1 MNRCWFLV
9 PAAVQLRWTKWLL
22 SDGIGNRVAVALAH
36 LVASYSVG
44 YIIAVAIAYLITAYG
59 VGYGVPV
66 AVAYLIAAHG
76 IGYVVTVA
84 VAYLIAAHCVHNFI
98 AIASAN
104 LLCVCSTA
112 AARTNVGVFAGAE
125 QCGYEYV
132 KEFPHFLMYHCSD
145 VYIMIKDKTGRV
157 SMLHIV
163 DDFTVFYVREHLT
176 FLFLR
181 ER

>member
-1 MNRCWFLV
+1 
-9 PAAVQLRWTKWLL
+9 
-22 SDGIGNRVAVALAH
+22 
-36 LVASYSVG
+36 LVASYGVG
-44 YIIAVAIAYLITAYG
+44 YIIAVAITYLITAYG
-59 VGYGVPV
+59 VGYGIPV
-66 AVAYLIAAHG
+66 AVAYLIAAYG

-84 VAYLIAAHCVHNFI
+84 VAYLIATHGVHDFI
-98 AIASAN
+98 AIAPAN
-104 LLCVCSTA
+104 LLGVCSTA
-112 AARTNVGVFAGAE
+112 ATRTDVGMFAGAE

-145 VYIMIKDKTGRV
+145 VYIMIQDKTWRV
-157 SMLHIV
+157 SMLHIA